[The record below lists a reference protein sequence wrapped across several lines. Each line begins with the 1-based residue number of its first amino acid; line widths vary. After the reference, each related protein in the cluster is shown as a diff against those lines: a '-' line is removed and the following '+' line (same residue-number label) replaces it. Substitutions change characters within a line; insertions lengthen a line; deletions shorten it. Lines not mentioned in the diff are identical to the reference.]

1 MQKIILFIE
10 NTDIAYFT
18 PGTIGNLFINR
29 FAIDEDDASEIL
41 NIFELV
47 EVNRSII
54 NDFEKGLDNFIV
66 RKRYRF

>member
-10 NTDIAYFT
+10 NTDIPYFT

-47 EVNRSII
+47 EVKGSVKFS
-54 NDFEKGLDNFIV
+54 NDLEKGLVNFIV
-66 RKRYRF
+66 RKR

>member
-10 NTDIAYFT
+10 HTDIAYFT
-18 PGTIGNLFINR
+18 PETIGNLFINR
-29 FAIDEDDASEIL
+29 FAIDEDDSSEIL

-47 EVNRSII
+47 EVKRSII

>member
-47 EVNRSII
+47 EVKGSVKFS
-54 NDFEKGLDNFIV
+54 NDLEKGLVNFVV
-66 RKRYRF
+66 RKR